1 MFVDTH
7 WNARIL
13 KNGPAKKKLPACNF
27 GYNFGDLRS
36 LSGIVFGVLYVE
48 GGHRTFLLPTT
59 DTSASA
65 PRGRVEPLRG
75 LPVDPAL
82 PPAARGGKHSYQ
94 FPPLSYIL

>member
-1 MFVDTH
+1 MH
-7 WNARIL
+7 AYL
-13 KNGPAKKKLPACNF
+13 KMDWLKKKLPACNF
-27 GYNFGDLRS
+27 GYNFEDLRS

-48 GGHRTFLLPTT
+48 GEHRAFLLPTI

-65 PRGRVEPLRG
+65 LRGRVEPLRG
-75 LPVDPAL
+75 SPVEPAL